1 MFHFRKAILNIR
13 RHWTKSLLAVSTCML
28 IVVFLILFFRGLET
42 NLRQLNA
49 LPDAIPIEARIN
61 NLNGTLSSGMM
72 IRESVIGSLDQSKY
86 VTDLDYTSELCATP
100 GEMPAGD
107 DDALDAGSFTLPQCL
122 GVNRAE
128 AYPALSAGS
137 VQFRQGDGPEE
148 LAGAE
153 PVCVMRN
160 KELSELNFAVGDKIQ
175 LTLFHITYPGDNAM
189 RKFHRLG
196 TYEVTIIGSFDPP
209 TSESTARPAQ
219 VVFPIAWLRSL
230 YVQQQAMFF
239 ADSARFRVSQPL
251 ELNRFKEEMDKL
263 GLMPV
268 ISQANSTQRG
278 TSLTVNDETFI
289 KAATRLKENITLQRM
304 IMPFVILIVGLLGF
318 VVSYLLL
325 QSRRPEI
332 AIMRSLGVSQRSCFV
347 MLLFESAILELSGSL
362 AGVAAA
368 MLLVDVD
375 IVLGLAVV
383 IPFFAVYMAGT
394 AVALILLGRFSVM
407 QVLTALD

>member
-1 MFHFRKAILNIR
+1 
-13 RHWTKSLLAVSTCML
+13 ML
-28 IVVFLILFFRGLET
+28 IVVFLLLFFRGLET
-42 NLRQLNA
+42 NLNQLNA
-49 LPDAIPIEARIN
+49 LPNAIPIEARIN
-61 NLNGTLSSGMM
+61 NLNGTLFSGMM
-72 IRESVIGSLDQSKY
+72 IRESVIEALDQSKY
-86 VTDLDYTSELCATP
+86 VTDLDYTSELCATQ
-100 GEMPAGD
+100 GEVPKSD
-107 DDALDAGSFTLPQCL
+107 DEALDAGSFTLPQCL

-128 AYPALSAGS
+128 AYPALTSEAT
-137 VQFRQGDGPEE
+137 QFRQGDGPEE

-160 KELSELNFAVGDKIQ
+160 DALGKLGFSVGDKIQ

-189 RKFHRLG
+189 RKFHYLG
-196 TYEVTIIGSFDPP
+196 TYEVTIIGSFDPT
-209 TSESTARPAQ
+209 TSETESRSAQ
-219 VVFPIAWLRSL
+219 VVFPIAWLRSQFS
-230 YVQQQAMFF
+230 QQQVMFF

-268 ISQANSTQRG
+268 VSQANSTQRG

-368 MLLVDVD
+368 SILVDVD